1 MEIRPTQIREL
12 FKSRFPWAEDIQVRD
27 NTDWECPHWEVTLC
41 DDGVWR
47 TFKIKIDVEEVK

>member
-12 FKSRFPWAEDIQVRD
+12 FKSRYPWAGDIDVTN
-27 NTDWECPHWEVTLC
+27 NTDWDCPHWEVSLY

-47 TFKIKIDVEEVK
+47 TFKIKIDIEEVK